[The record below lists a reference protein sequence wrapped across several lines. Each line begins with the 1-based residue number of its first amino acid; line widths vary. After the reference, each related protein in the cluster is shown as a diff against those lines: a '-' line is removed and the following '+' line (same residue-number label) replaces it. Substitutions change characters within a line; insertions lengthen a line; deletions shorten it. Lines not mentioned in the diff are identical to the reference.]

1 MSEPPPLHE
10 PPLHGPEPARTLMEV
25 ARTVTLQPLPVGDR
39 RYVDLSAGAGT
50 DDLELLRQKLRD
62 AASGAALDET
72 GSNFLKMLIFSHRGC
87 GKTTELLRIESEV
100 SDQFTSLH
108 LGLDESLRDEFDYT
122 LFCVWLT
129 EELADQFFKAG
140 MPLPPE
146 EVALIDQ
153 WFEEKIVT
161 DRTSRQSSL
170 AVEAEVE
177 GKVGG
182 GLLGGS
188 LNFLSRFKASLRG
201 DRARQVETKSLLRR
215 FSRDLMDRM
224 NQLFATASQTL
235 RRHGRP
241 DRLLI
246 VQDNL
251 DRLSRETAIEFF
263 LTNGEVLRDLQAHMI
278 FTPPNAITLA
288 NKKIQNNFD
297 ESYVL
302 PMVKLRSVEGET
314 YEPGW
319 AVLRAVVAKRADT
332 SVFESPEQVER
343 LIALSG
349 GSVRDLIRLLSR
361 AALRARAK
369 KRADIA
375 ADDVENALGM
385 MRDEFETGLLP
396 SQRYFSWL
404 ADIHLRRQDCLG
416 GDEWRTDQRFADLVL
431 MGAVFAYKNSK
442 NWYDVHP
449 AILESWLF
457 AEAMQKAA
465 AAKTDD

>member
-1 MSEPPPLHE
+1 MTDIDLDNIPIEQR
-10 PPLHGPEPARTLMEV
+10 PAKTLTDV
-25 ARTVTLQPLPVGDR
+25 ARTVTLQPLEPDDR
-39 RYVDLSAGAGT
+39 RYVDLSPGVGT

-62 AASGAALDET
+62 AASGAALDES
-72 GSNFLKMLIFSHRGC
+72 GSNFLKVLISSHRGC
-87 GKTTELLRIESEV
+87 GKTTELRRIELEV

-122 LFCVWLT
+122 LLCVWLT
-129 EELADQFFKAG
+129 EELTLQFDKVG
-140 MPLPPE
+140 MPLPAA

-161 DRTSRQSSL
+161 DKTTRQSSI
-170 AVEAEVE
+170 AVEAEAE
-177 GKVGG
+177 GKAGG
-182 GLLGGS
+182 GLLGMG

-201 DRARQVETKSLLRR
+201 DRARQVETKSVLRH
-215 FSRDLMDRM
+215 FSRELIDRM
-224 NQLFATASQTL
+224 NQLFAAAAQTL
-235 RRHGRP
+235 RAHDKA

-263 LTNGEVLRDLQAHMI
+263 LTNGEILRDLRAHMI

-297 ESYVL
+297 ESYIL
-302 PMVKLRSVEGET
+302 PMVKLRSADDQPYG
-314 YEPGW
+314 PGA
-319 AVLRAVVAKRADT
+319 AVLREVVAKRVDIETLFETPA
-332 SVFESPEQVER
+332 SVDR

-349 GSVRDLIRLLSR
+349 GSVRDLVRLLSR

-369 KRADIA
+369 KRTQIDA
-375 ADDVENALGM
+375 ADVENALSM

-416 GDEWRTDQRFADLVL
+416 DDEWRTDQRFADLVL

-457 AEAMQKAA
+457 EDAVKKA
-465 AAKTDD
+465 AAKTDV